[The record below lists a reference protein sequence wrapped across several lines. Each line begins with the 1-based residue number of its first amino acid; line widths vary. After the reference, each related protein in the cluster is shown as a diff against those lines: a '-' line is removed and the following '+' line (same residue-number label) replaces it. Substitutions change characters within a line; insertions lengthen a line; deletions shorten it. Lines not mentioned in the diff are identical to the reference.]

1 MDMWMPLMLLVLLLL
16 LLLSR
21 RPLLSPS
28 ESQQDTL
35 AELKICLFSGGQVGN
50 VILTEASDGHAA
62 KAGGH
67 AEVQLELD
75 QELVKM
81 EVQEVGHPSKCPAC
95 RNV

>member
-1 MDMWMPLMLLVLLLL
+1 MDMWMPLMLLVLLL

-35 AELKICLFSGGQVGN
+35 AELKISLFSGGQVGN
-50 VILTEASDGHAA
+50 VILTEETDGHAA

-67 AEVQLELD
+67 AELQLELD

-81 EVQEVGHPSKCPAC
+81 EVQEVGHPSE
-95 RNV
+95 

>member
-1 MDMWMPLMLLVLLLL
+1 MLLVLL

-28 ESQQDTL
+28 ESQQDGL
-35 AELKICLFSGGQVGN
+35 AELEICLFSGGQVGN
-50 VILTEASDGHAA
+50 VILTETSDGHAA
-62 KAGGH
+62 KVRGH
-67 AEVQLELD
+67 AEVHLELD